1 MPSTDD
7 IREIGEDIRKRRIGK
22 KDWDH
27 VAEFVMD
34 VFSHRKQRRSDRERQ
49 WKEIDRQLAMV
60 PNLSH
65 KTLGN
70 GQPDTRKAWMPEM
83 ELPLQAETLE
93 VLTADA
99 RRMMFPDS
107 GNWFA
112 AHAMMTDDLLDTI
125 ESMSLVAGDRN
136 EVPSQIDQDNIDK
149 IVEGVFAHWHAQY
162 DFRGHV
168 DLMNADA
175 MKYGVGVGRM
185 RMVKK
190 PTIASARAGGASP
203 SMEFPALVPR
213 SIKHVYLDDS
223 ELALMNEGYAIG
235 QSVIYAERRLLED
248 LRLVASKGST
258 DPNQPNG
265 GWMPANLRTIER
277 PDSGY
282 VDLVEYEGDLVV
294 PRSTGSLY
302 VPGAI
307 VTIAQSVHKSVAS
320 RAVIRFRLRP
330 DWMVAGSWLPFV
342 YHKEDQGL
350 PYATSPLMKG
360 RPVAAAAADA
370 LNRVIM
376 AAAIQTEPPIGYDA
390 DDMNFAARGGPMLHP
405 GARWPSTGEVKTY
418 DIGDPVAM
426 WQVYVG
432 LLQQYSDVTGVNAPR
447 LGAQTL
453 SHTTAY
459 AKEAELSR
467 GTVRTVD
474 YVRSALDGPMSS
486 YLSLAWE
493 MGRRTFP
500 GAQTPIYLGG
510 MYRAFI
516 NVKRSILPDRVVFE
530 AHGAGGP
537 SEERQKRADRMAALQ
552 MALQIN
558 QLLVAGGEPSRINGD
573 GILGQVLRDGGWQ
586 DVDAIIGDAA
596 SEGAVGAAGM
606 VGPAGGPPGGGA
618 PGTALQT
625 LLAASGIAQ

>member
-1 MPSTDD
+1 MPTTDD
-7 IREIGEDIRKRRIGK
+7 IREIGDDIRKRRIGK
-22 KDWDH
+22 RDWDR

-34 VFSHRKQRRSDRERQ
+34 IYSGRSQRRGDREKQ
-49 WKEIDRQLAMV
+49 WKEIDRQLAMT
-60 PNLSH
+60 PSIRHKLLSD
-65 KTLGN
+65 GR
-70 GQPDTRKAWMPEM
+70 PDVRKAWMPEM

-99 RRMMFPDS
+99 RRMMFPDA

-112 AHAMMTDDLLDTI
+112 AHAMMTDDLLERI
-125 ESMSLVAGDRN
+125 ESMALVAGDRN

-149 IVEGVFAHWHAQY
+149 IVEGVFGHWHHQY

-168 DLMNADA
+168 DLINADA
-175 MKYGVGVGRM
+175 FKYGVGIGRM
-185 RMVKK
+185 RMVRK
-190 PTIASARAGGASP
+190 PTIGSARAGGVS
-203 SMEFPALVPR
+203 STTEFPALVPR

-223 ELALMNEGYAIG
+223 DIALMNEGYSIG

-248 LRLVASKGST
+248 LRLVASKGNT
-258 DPNQPNG
+258 DPNHPNG
-265 GWMPANLRTIER
+265 GWMPSNLRSLER
-277 PDSGY
+277 PDDGY

-294 PRSTGSLY
+294 PRTGNSLY

-307 VTIAQSVHKSVAS
+307 VTIVQCSHKGVAS

-342 YHKEDQGL
+342 YHREDQGL

-370 LNRVIM
+370 LNRVIE
-376 AAAIQTEPPIGYDA
+376 AAALSTDPPIGYDG
-390 DDMNFAARGGPMLHP
+390 DDQNFAARGGPMTHP

-418 DIGDPVAM
+418 DIGNPMAM

-474 YVRSALDGPMSS
+474 YVRTALDGPMSS

-493 MGRRTFP
+493 MGRRSFSTSP
-500 GAQTPIYLGG
+500 TPIYLGG
-510 MYRAFI
+510 TYRAFV
-516 NVKRSILPDRVVFE
+516 NVKRSILPERAVFE
-530 AHGAGGP
+530 AHGSGGP
-537 SEERQKRADRMAALQ
+537 AEERQKRADRMAALQ
-552 MALQIN
+552 MALQIDQLAVARGEQPSVN
-558 QLLVAGGEPSRINGD
+558 VPALIEQLLRE
-573 GILGQVLRDGGWQ
+573 GGWQ
-586 DVDAIIGDAA
+586 DVDAFLSDAIGA
-596 SEGAVGAAGM
+596 GAGGAAGM
-606 VGPAGGPPGGGA
+606 GGLNGGAPGGGA
-618 PGTALQT
+618 PGAALQA
-625 LLAASGIAQ
+625 LLAAGGITQ

>member
-7 IREIGEDIRKRRIGK
+7 IREIGDDIRKRRIGK
-22 KDWDH
+22 RDWDR
-27 VAEFVMD
+27 VAEFVLD
-34 VFSHRKQRRSDRERQ
+34 VYTHRKKRRADRERQ
-49 WKEIDRQLAMV
+49 WKEIDRQLAME
-60 PNLSH
+60 PSRAH
-65 KTLGN
+65 KTLSN
-70 GQPDTRKAWMPEM
+70 GEPDLNKAWMPEM

-107 GNWFA
+107 GVWFA
-112 AHAMMTDDLLDTI
+112 AHAMMTDELLERI
-125 ESMSLVAGDRN
+125 ESMALVAGDRN

-149 IVEGVFAHWHAQY
+149 LVEGVFSYWHQQY

-168 DLMNADA
+168 DLINADA
-175 MKYGVGVGRM
+175 MKYGVGIGRM
-185 RMVKK
+185 RMVRK
-190 PTIASARAGGASP
+190 PTIASARAGGASAT
-203 SMEFPALVPR
+203 MEFPALVPR
-213 SIKHVYLDDS
+213 SIKNVYLDDS
-223 ELALMNEGYAIG
+223 ELALMNEGYSVG
-235 QSVIYAERRLLED
+235 RSVIYAERRLLED
-248 LRLVASKGST
+248 LRLVASKGSD
-258 DPNQPNG
+258 DPNHHNG
-265 GWMPANLRTIER
+265 GWMPANLRGIER
-277 PDSGY
+277 PDDGY
-282 VDLVEYEGDLVV
+282 VDLIEYEGDLVV
-294 PRSTGSLY
+294 PRSGNSLY

-307 VTIAQSVHKSVAS
+307 VTIVQCTHKGPAS

-342 YHKEDQGL
+342 YHREDQGL

-376 AAAIQTEPPIGYDA
+376 SAAINTDPPIGYDG
-390 DDMNFAARGGPMLHP
+390 DDMNFAARGGPRLHP
-405 GARWPSTGEVKTY
+405 GARWPSTGDVKTY
-418 DIGDPVAM
+418 DIGDPSVM

-474 YVRSALDGPMSS
+474 YVRSALDGPMGS

-500 GAQTPIYLGG
+500 GSATPIYLGG
-510 MYRAFI
+510 TYRAFV
-516 NVKRSILPDRVVFE
+516 NAKRSILPDRVVFE

-537 SEERQKRADRMAALQ
+537 AEERQKRADRMAALQ
-552 MALQIN
+552 MALQIDQLAVARGETPSVN
-558 QLLVAGGEPSRINGD
+558 VPALLEQLLRE
-573 GILGQVLRDGGWQ
+573 GGWQ
-586 DVDAIIGDAA
+586 DVDAFLN
-596 SEGAVGAAGM
+596 SEAGAGAGGAAGM
-606 VGPAGGPPGGGA
+606 VGPDGGAPGGGA